1 MNKKSPNFFA
11 SAKKTFA
18 QEVSSLAKIP
28 NQIDRNKFNEIC
40 ELIINCKGNIVLMG
54 IGKSGN
60 IAAKISSTFSS
71 TGTPSFYLNA
81 AEASHGDL
89 GSLKK
94 NDILVIF
101 SFSGETEEIVQIF
114 PTCKSKVRTIVSIT
128 GNEESSIAKD
138 SNLNLHLEISEE
150 ACPLNLAP
158 TTSSSAMLI
167 LGDAL
172 AIAIL
177 EARKFSPE
185 DFAKNHPGGKLGKSL
200 LKVKDLMIS
209 GNSLP
214 LISDSAPMKDV
225 IYEISNKGLGLTLV
239 KDSKRKIIGLFTD
252 GDLRRLLNKNSNIED
267 LKINALM
274 TRKFQAINKNM
285 QIKNAIDQM
294 NKNKIYSLVVKDEK
308 DRVEG
313 IIRMHDI
320 IEAKIF

>member
-128 GNEESSIAKD
+128 GNEESSLAKD

-294 NKNKIYSLVVKDEK
+294 NKYKIYSLVVKDEK
-308 DRVEG
+308 GRVEG

-320 IEAKIF
+320 IEAKII

>member
-11 SAKKTFA
+11 SAKKSFA

-114 PTCKSKVRTIVSIT
+114 PAFKSKVRSIVSIT
-128 GNEESSIAKD
+128 GNEESSIAKY

-294 NKNKIYSLVVKDEK
+294 NKYKIYSLVVKGEK
-308 DRVEG
+308 GRVEG

-320 IEAKIF
+320 IEAKII

>member
-40 ELIINCKGNIVLMG
+40 ELIVNCKGNIVLMG

-128 GNEESSIAKD
+128 GNEESSIAKY

-294 NKNKIYSLVVKDEK
+294 NKYKIYSLVVKGEK
-308 DRVEG
+308 GRVEG

-320 IEAKIF
+320 IEAKII

>member
-101 SFSGETEEIVQIF
+101 SFSGETEEIIKIF

-294 NKNKIYSLVVKDEK
+294 NKYKIYSLVVKDEK

-320 IEAKIF
+320 IEAKII

>member
-18 QEVSSLAKIP
+18 QEVNSLAKIP
-28 NQIDRNKFNEIC
+28 NQIDQNKFNEIC

-128 GNEESSIAKD
+128 GNEESSIAKN

-294 NKNKIYSLVVKDEK
+294 NKYKIYSLVVKDEK
-308 DRVEG
+308 GRVEG

-320 IEAKIF
+320 IEAKII

>member
-1 MNKKSPNFFA
+1 M
-11 SAKKTFA
+11 
-18 QEVSSLAKIP
+18 
-28 NQIDRNKFNEIC
+28 
-40 ELIINCKGNIVLMG
+40 
-54 IGKSGN
+54 
-60 IAAKISSTFSS
+60 
-71 TGTPSFYLNA
+71 NA

-128 GNEESSIAKD
+128 GNEKSSIAKY

-267 LKINALM
+267 LKINSLM

-294 NKNKIYSLVVKDEK
+294 NKYKIYSLVVKDEK
-308 DRVEG
+308 GRVEG

-320 IEAKIF
+320 IEAKII

>member
-11 SAKKTFA
+11 SAKKTFS

-128 GNEESSIAKD
+128 GNEESSLAKN

-267 LKINALM
+267 LKINAFM

-294 NKNKIYSLVVKDEK
+294 NKYKIYSLVVKGEK
-308 DRVEG
+308 GRVEG

-320 IEAKIF
+320 IEAKII

>member
-94 NDILVIF
+94 NDILIIF

-128 GNEESSIAKD
+128 GNEESSIAKN

-294 NKNKIYSLVVKDEK
+294 NKYKIYSLVVKDEK
-308 DRVEG
+308 GRVEG

-320 IEAKIF
+320 IEAKII

>member
-128 GNEESSIAKD
+128 GNKESFIAKN

-294 NKNKIYSLVVKDEK
+294 NKYKIYSLVVKDEK
-308 DRVEG
+308 GRVEG

-320 IEAKIF
+320 IEAKII

>member
-128 GNEESSIAKD
+128 GNKESFIAKY

-294 NKNKIYSLVVKDEK
+294 NKYKIYSLVVKGEK
-308 DRVEG
+308 GRVEG

-320 IEAKIF
+320 IEAKII

>member
-18 QEVSSLAKIP
+18 QEVSSLTKIP

-89 GSLKK
+89 GSLKI
-94 NDILVIF
+94 NDSLVIF

-128 GNEESSIAKD
+128 GNEKSSIAKY

-177 EARKFSPE
+177 EARKISPE

-294 NKNKIYSLVVKDEK
+294 NKYKIYSLVVKDEK
-308 DRVEG
+308 GRVEG

-320 IEAKIF
+320 IEAKII

>member
-1 MNKKSPNFFA
+1 M
-11 SAKKTFA
+11 
-18 QEVSSLAKIP
+18 AKIP

-128 GNEESSIAKD
+128 GNEESSLAKN

-294 NKNKIYSLVVKDEK
+294 NKYKIYSLVVKDEK
-308 DRVEG
+308 GRVEG

-320 IEAKIF
+320 IEAKII

>member
-128 GNEESSIAKD
+128 GNEESSIAKY

-294 NKNKIYSLVVKDEK
+294 NKYKIYSLVVKGEK
-308 DRVEG
+308 GRVEG

-320 IEAKIF
+320 IEAKII

>member
-11 SAKKTFA
+11 SAKKTFS
-18 QEVSSLAKIP
+18 QEVRSLAKIP
-28 NQIDRNKFNEIC
+28 NQIDQNKFNEIC

-101 SFSGETEEIVQIF
+101 SFSGETEEIIQIF

-128 GNEESSIAKD
+128 GNEESSIAKY

-252 GDLRRLLNKNSNIED
+252 GDLRRLLNKNSNIQD

-294 NKNKIYSLVVKDEK
+294 NKYKIYSLVVKDEK
-308 DRVEG
+308 GRVEG

-320 IEAKIF
+320 IEAKII

>member
-114 PTCKSKVRTIVSIT
+114 PTCKSKVRTIVSIS
-128 GNEESSIAKD
+128 GNEESSLAKN

-294 NKNKIYSLVVKDEK
+294 NKYKIYSLVVKDEK
-308 DRVEG
+308 GRVEG

-320 IEAKIF
+320 IEAKII

>member
-128 GNEESSIAKD
+128 GNEESSIAKY

-214 LISDSAPMKDV
+214 LISDSAPMRDV

-239 KDSKRKIIGLFTD
+239 KDNKRKIIGLFTD

-294 NKNKIYSLVVKDEK
+294 NKYKIYSLVVKDEK
-308 DRVEG
+308 GRVEG

-320 IEAKIF
+320 IEAKII